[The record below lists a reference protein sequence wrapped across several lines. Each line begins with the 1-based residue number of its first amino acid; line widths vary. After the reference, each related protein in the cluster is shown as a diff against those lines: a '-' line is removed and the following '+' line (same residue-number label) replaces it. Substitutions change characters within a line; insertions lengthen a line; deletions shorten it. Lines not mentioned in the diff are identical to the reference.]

1 MQRIPVFII
10 SLKNSKRINILKKRF
25 KEVNIKFKII
35 YGING
40 KLFLKKKK
48 LHLIYEKNQT
58 IKNIER
64 ELSAPEIGAA
74 ASHLKVYAHLI
85 KKKIKQAIIAE
96 DDVYPSKLLF
106 EYINN
111 NFKVKNNEIIS
122 FYSSPSSSFLHK
134 KAYKKILNK
143 KVGIY
148 NFATHAFNCSCYQIN
163 IQTCKK
169 IINLTN
175 NKVAGLPDWPFLT
188 SRNKIK
194 LLTTLPFLTLTN
206 DYGFS
211 YLEKDRKKL
220 LKSSNIIKKLFSE
233 KLISYL
239 RIPYYLSYIPYWIKY
254 KNPEYYYEHYSKK
267 YLIKLKNIFSHSYI
281 DINKIH
287 FDENYYAEDLKKFIK
302 KFKF

>member
-1 MQRIPVFII
+1 MQKIPVFII
-10 SLKNSKRINILKKRF
+10 ALKNSKRINILKKRF

-40 KLFLKKKK
+40 NLFLKKKK
-48 LHLIYEKNQT
+48 LHLIYEKHLT
-58 IKNIER
+58 IKNIDR

-74 ASHLKVYAHLI
+74 ASHLKVYGYLI

-106 EYINN
+106 EYIKN
-111 NFKVKNNEIIS
+111 NFKVKNNQIIS

-134 KAYKKILNK
+134 KVYKKILNN
-143 KVGIY
+143 KVDIY
-148 NFATHAFNCSCYQIN
+148 KFATHAFNCSCYQIN
-163 IQTCKK
+163 VHTCKE
-169 IINLTN
+169 IVNLTN
-175 NKVAGLPDWPFLT
+175 NKVSGLPDWPFLT
-188 SRNKIK
+188 FKNKIK
-194 LLTTLPFLTLTN
+194 LLTTLPFLSLTN

-220 LKSSNIIKKLFSE
+220 LKSSHIIKKLFNK

-239 RIPYYLSYIPYWIKY
+239 RIPYYLSYIPYCIKY
-254 KNPEYYYEHYSKK
+254 KNLEYYYEHYSKK
-267 YLIKLKNIFSHSYI
+267 YLVKLKNIFSHLYI

-287 FDENYYAEDLKKFIK
+287 FDENYYAEDLKKFVK
-302 KFKF
+302 KFKI